1 MRQLKTVQEFQEE
14 ARNAI
19 FTKRQAIA
27 VTLRLLEM
35 ELKNP
40 NNTPEDIRILN
51 GALKQAEFGYLDMT
65 KTETDNLL
73 DSLDVARF
81 TVADIVN
88 AITHILF
95 DVQ

>member
-65 KTETDNLL
+65 KTETDKLM

-81 TVADIVN
+81 TVSDIVN
-88 AITHILF
+88 AIHHILF
-95 DVQ
+95 DVE